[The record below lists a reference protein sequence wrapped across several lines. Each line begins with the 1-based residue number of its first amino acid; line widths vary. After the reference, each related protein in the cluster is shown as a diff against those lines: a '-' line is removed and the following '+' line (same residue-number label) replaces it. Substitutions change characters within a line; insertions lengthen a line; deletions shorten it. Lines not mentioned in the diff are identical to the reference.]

1 MSGFYIS
8 TPVTAAVVLVL
19 PAVLLF
25 AAAYLLWVFYL
36 AVMNLRRARQAGLLN
51 KTALA
56 FGTPVLITGYAL
68 DLIVNTLLMTLLFW
82 ERPQELT
89 VTRRLK
95 RHIKTG
101 TGWRLKLALWFVPIL
116 DPFDPSGK
124 HITD

>member
-1 MSGFYIS
+1 MSALLY
-8 TPVTAAVVLVL
+8 TWLAL
-19 PAVLLF
+19 PAALLF
-25 AAAYLLWVFYL
+25 FAAYTLWVFYL

-51 KTALA
+51 RTALVM
-56 FGTPVLITGYAL
+56 GTPVLLVGYAL
-68 DLIVNTLLMTLLFW
+68 DLIVNAALMTVLFW

-101 TGWRLKLALWFVPIL
+101 AGWRLKLALWFVPVL